1 MKKKKKNKKSK
12 GVSLQT
18 LLGIKSFTQYGL
30 STHKGELLF
39 YHVVPTN
46 ISVLSS
52 ANIEI
57 KIRHLMQV
65 LSAVPNIELVCTDSS
80 ECFDDNKEYLK
91 RRLDEENNI
100 KVKKI
105 ISSDVEFLDQ
115 IQLEMATARQF
126 LFIARFKNLKPA
138 QVFQH
143 ANRIEKIISEQGF
156 ETHRMSK
163 NEIKRFIA
171 LYFESSINGDMLPD
185 VDGEQYFD
193 FSKTTQE
200 VSDNG

>member
-1 MKKKKKNKKSK
+1 MKKKKNKKSK

-30 STHKGELLF
+30 STNKGELLF

-163 NEIKRFIA
+163 NEIKRFLA

-193 FSKTTQE
+193 FSKQTEE

>member
-1 MKKKKKNKKSK
+1 MKKKKNKKSK

-91 RRLDEENNI
+91 RRLEEENNI

-163 NEIKRFIA
+163 NEIKRFLA

>member
-1 MKKKKKNKKSK
+1 MKKKKNKKSK

-30 STHKGELLF
+30 STYKGELLF

-91 RRLDEENNI
+91 RRLEEENNI

-163 NEIKRFIA
+163 NEIKRFLA

-193 FSKTTQE
+193 FSKQTQE

>member
-30 STHKGELLF
+30 STYKGELLF

>member
-1 MKKKKKNKKSK
+1 MKKKKNKKSK

-30 STHKGELLF
+30 STYKGELLF

-91 RRLDEENNI
+91 RRLEEENNI

-163 NEIKRFIA
+163 NEIKRFLA

>member
-30 STHKGELLF
+30 STYKGELLF

-163 NEIKRFIA
+163 NEIKRFLA

>member
-1 MKKKKKNKKSK
+1 MKKNKKK

-18 LLGIKSFTQYGL
+18 LLGIKSFTNYGL
-30 STHKGELLF
+30 STSKGELLF

-52 ANIEI
+52 ANIKI

-80 ECFDDNKEYLK
+80 ECFDDNKGYLK
-91 RRLDEENNI
+91 RRLNEENNI

-105 ISSDVEFLDQ
+105 IANDVEFLDQ

-126 LFIARFKNLKPA
+126 LFIVRCKNLKPA
-138 QVFQH
+138 QVFQQ

-163 NEIKRFIA
+163 NEIKRFLA
-171 LYFESSINGDMLPD
+171 LYFEASMNGEVMPD

-193 FSKTTQE
+193 LSKTTSE
-200 VSDNG
+200 VNDNG

>member
-30 STHKGELLF
+30 STNKGELLF

-115 IQLEMATARQF
+115 IQLEIATARQF

-185 VDGEQYFD
+185 IDGEQYFD

>member
-1 MKKKKKNKKSK
+1 MKKKKKNKKTK
-12 GVSLQT
+12 GMSLQT

-30 STHKGELLF
+30 STYKGELLF

>member
-1 MKKKKKNKKSK
+1 MKKKKNKKSK

-30 STHKGELLF
+30 STYKGELLF

-115 IQLEMATARQF
+115 IQIEMATARQF

-193 FSKTTQE
+193 FSKQTQE

>member
-1 MKKKKKNKKSK
+1 MKKKKNKKSK

-30 STHKGELLF
+30 STNKGELLF

>member
-1 MKKKKKNKKSK
+1 MKKKKNKKNK

-30 STHKGELLF
+30 STYKGELLF

-200 VSDNG
+200 VSENG

>member
-1 MKKKKKNKKSK
+1 MKKKKNKKSK

-30 STHKGELLF
+30 STYKGELLF

-163 NEIKRFIA
+163 NEIKRFLA

-193 FSKTTQE
+193 FSKQTQE

>member
-163 NEIKRFIA
+163 NEIKRFLA

-193 FSKTTQE
+193 FSKQTQE

>member
-30 STHKGELLF
+30 STNKGELLF

-171 LYFESSINGDMLPD
+171 LYFESSMNGDMLPD
-185 VDGEQYFD
+185 IDGEQYFD

>member
-30 STHKGELLF
+30 STNKGELLF

-163 NEIKRFIA
+163 NEIKRFLA

>member
-12 GVSLQT
+12 GVALQP

-30 STHKGELLF
+30 STYKGELLF
-39 YHVVPTN
+39 YHIVPTN

-193 FSKTTQE
+193 FSKTIQE

>member
-1 MKKKKKNKKSK
+1 MKKKKNKKSK

-30 STHKGELLF
+30 YTNKGELLF

-163 NEIKRFIA
+163 NEIKRFLA

>member
-30 STHKGELLF
+30 STNKGELLF

>member
-1 MKKKKKNKKSK
+1 MKKKKNKKSK

-30 STHKGELLF
+30 STNKGELLF

-156 ETHRMSK
+156 ENHRMSK

-193 FSKTTQE
+193 FSKQTEE

>member
-30 STHKGELLF
+30 STYKGELLF

-138 QVFQH
+138 QVFHH

-163 NEIKRFIA
+163 NEIKRFLA

-193 FSKTTQE
+193 FSKQTQE

>member
-1 MKKKKKNKKSK
+1 MKKKKNKKSK

-30 STHKGELLF
+30 STYKGELLF

-126 LFIARFKNLKPA
+126 LFIARLKNLKPA

-193 FSKTTQE
+193 FSKQTEE

>member
-30 STHKGELLF
+30 STNKGELLF

-193 FSKTTQE
+193 FSKATQE

>member
-1 MKKKKKNKKSK
+1 MKKKKNKKSK

-30 STHKGELLF
+30 STYKGELLF

-65 LSAVPNIELVCTDSS
+65 LSAVPNIELVCTDFS

-105 ISSDVEFLDQ
+105 IASDVEFLDQ

-193 FSKTTQE
+193 FSKQTEE
-200 VSDNG
+200 VSDIG

>member
-30 STHKGELLF
+30 STYKGELLF

-91 RRLDEENNI
+91 RRLEEENNI

-163 NEIKRFIA
+163 NEIKRFLA

-200 VSDNG
+200 VSDDG

>member
-1 MKKKKKNKKSK
+1 MKKKKNKKNK

-30 STHKGELLF
+30 STNKGELLF

-91 RRLDEENNI
+91 RRLEEENNI
-100 KVKKI
+100 KVEKI

-156 ETHRMSK
+156 ETHRMGK

>member
-30 STHKGELLF
+30 STYKGELLF

-91 RRLDEENNI
+91 RRLEEENNI

-200 VSDNG
+200 VSENG

>member
-171 LYFESSINGDMLPD
+171 LYFESTINGDMLPD

-193 FSKTTQE
+193 FSKQIEE

>member
-1 MKKKKKNKKSK
+1 MKKKKNKKSK

-30 STHKGELLF
+30 STYKGELLF